1 MTQTKPA
8 AGAPSAPDAPPQ
20 DGLKRNAIGTFGIAF
35 LVISA
40 AAPLTVM
47 AGVAPV
53 AIDRGGIGAPVGYL
67 AAGIVLALFAIGFM
81 AMTRHAKAAGGFYT
95 YITIALGKTVGLAA
109 AILAVVSY
117 NCLQI
122 GVYGLFAVQT
132 QAMLHVVFGL
142 DVPWPVVA
150 FAAVAAVWFL
160 GYRGIDVGAKVLAVL
175 LTAETAILAV
185 MGVGILAHGGA
196 SGITAGSFAPSAMF
210 SPGVLAILGICFAA
224 FMGFESTVLYRREA
238 KNPDHAVPRATFIAV
253 GFMSVFYA
261 FIVWTVVQ
269 AYGDAG
275 AVAAADSQQQG
286 MFFATIAQYVGPW
299 AEIAMYILIVTSVYA
314 SQLAFHNAINR
325 YVYMLAQ
332 DGVLPAFFGHTHRKH
347 KSPHRA
353 GQVQTLLAAAVIGL
367 CAALGA
373 DPYQQLLIWVNTPGI
388 FGIVGLQGLVAVAAL
403 VYFRRHPEAIRNRLT
418 VPLTAASAV
427 LLFAAV
433 VLIGVNIELL
443 TFADAVTNGIL
454 MAIAPAVFAL
464 GLLLARWLRRTRP
477 SAYSRI
483 GSTEAAEAESAEA
496 ESAAAHD
503 A

>member
-1 MTQTKPA
+1 MTQTDTSQGTSP
-8 AGAPSAPDAPPQ
+8 APDAPRG

-109 AILAVVSY
+109 AIVAVVSY

-132 QAMLHVVFGL
+132 QAMLSFVFGL

-150 FAAVAAVWFL
+150 FVAIAAVWFL

-185 MGVGILAHGGA
+185 MGVGILVHGGA
-196 SGITAGSFAPSAMF
+196 KGITVGSFAPQAMF

-238 KNPDHAVPRATFIAV
+238 KDPDWAVPRATFIAV
-253 GFMSVFYA
+253 GFMAVFYA

-299 AEIAMYILIVTSVYA
+299 AETAMYILIVTSVYA

-332 DGVLPAFFGHTHRKH
+332 DGVLPAFLGHTHRKH

-353 GQVQTLLAAAVIGL
+353 GQVQTLLAAVVIGL
-367 CAALGA
+367 CAVLGA

-388 FGIVGLQGLVAVAAL
+388 FGIVGLQGLVGIAAL
-403 VYFRRHPEAIRNRLT
+403 VYFRRHPEAVRNRLT

-433 VLIGVNIELL
+433 VLIGFNIELL
-443 TFADAVTNGIL
+443 TFADAVTNAIL
-454 MAIAPAVFAL
+454 MSIAPAVFVV
-464 GLLLARWLRRTRP
+464 GLLLARWLRRVRP
-477 SAYSRI
+477 SAYARI
-483 GSTEAAEAESAEA
+483 GSTEAESTEI
-496 ESAAAHD
+496 HD
-503 A
+503 HA